1 MNKLIITHK
10 DWVKCN
16 IQGLTPDDR
25 SLLIQAFKVFV
36 PQAKF
41 SPKYRMGIW
50 DGYIR
55 YFELTG
61 NTYET
66 LLPEIYSMLDMSKYE
81 VEHIYSQDVV
91 PDVDLG
97 SDIDENYMS
106 DIIWYEGHRLA
117 GQPVILEDHQV
128 RVVNAFIHNHR
139 GIISSATS
147 SGKTLITA
155 ALFRKIQPFGRSVIV
170 VPSKDLAT
178 QSADDYRKWG
188 FDCGIVGCG
197 LREFGHNVTV
207 CTWQTINSLEKR
219 KNKEESLTGEELKQ
233 LVDGVVCI
241 IFDEAHTCKGTEVK
255 KVLEQTFRNI
265 PLRYGLTGTVNKD
278 KAEQMCLRTAIGN
291 VLDVKVTAKE
301 LQEKSFLS
309 KCNIRCVRIKDDTK
323 FLSYKDEVDYLLTN
337 DTRLTFISKLIATI
351 VKKENNTLVLIG
363 RIKFGSA
370 LEQSLENLGVD
381 AIFLNGSVKSKKRFE
396 EYESIKTH
404 NNRCLICTD
413 KIASTGLNIPRLF
426 NLVFIDFGKSFT
438 KTIQSIGRGL
448 RKASDK
454 DSVTIYDISSTTKYS
469 RKHFNDR
476 IKFYEEAE
484 YPYHI
489 FNVNNL
495 EKIIDKPE

>member
-1 MNKLIITHK
+1 MNELIITHK

-25 SLLIQAFKVFV
+25 SKLIQAFKVFV

-41 SPKYRMGIW
+41 SPKYKMGVW

-61 NTYET
+61 NTYEN
-66 LLPEIYSMLDMSKYE
+66 LLPEIFAQLDMTQYE
-81 VEHIYSQDVV
+81 VKHLYS
-91 PDVDLG
+91 PDILPDIDLG
-97 SDIDENYMS
+97 DDIDNSYMS
-106 DIIWYEGHRLA
+106 DLTWYEGHRLA
-117 GQPVILEDHQV
+117 GQPIMLEDHQV
-128 RVVNAFIHNHR
+128 RVVNAFIHAHR
-139 GIISSATS
+139 GIISSATG
-147 SGKTLITA
+147 SGKTIDTA
-155 ALFRKIQPFGRSVIV
+155 ALFRKVQPFGKSVII
-170 VPSKDLAT
+170 VPSKDLAM

-188 FDCGIVGCG
+188 LDCGIVGCG

-219 KNKEESLTGEELKQ
+219 KHKEESLTGDELMQ

-255 KVLEQTFRNI
+255 KVLEQTFRNV
-265 PLRYGLTGTVNKD
+265 PLRFGLTGTINKD
-278 KAEQMCLRTAIGN
+278 KAEQMCLKTAIGN
-291 VLDVKVTAKE
+291 VLDEKVTAKE
-301 LQEKSFLS
+301 LQDKDFLS
-309 KCNIRCVRIKDDTK
+309 KCNIRCVRIKDDSK
-323 FLSYKDEVDYLLTN
+323 FLSYQDEVNYLLAN
-337 DTRLTFISKLIATI
+337 ETRLKFIAKLIATV
-351 VKKENNTLVLIG
+351 VKKENNTLVLVG
-363 RIKFGSA
+363 RIKFGQA
-370 LEQSLENLGVD
+370 LEKALESLDVD

-413 KIASTGLNIPRLF
+413 KIASTGLNIPRLY

-448 RKASDK
+448 RKACDK
-454 DSVTIYDISSTTKYS
+454 DMVTIYDISSMTKYS

-495 EKIIDKPE
+495 ENIIDKDE